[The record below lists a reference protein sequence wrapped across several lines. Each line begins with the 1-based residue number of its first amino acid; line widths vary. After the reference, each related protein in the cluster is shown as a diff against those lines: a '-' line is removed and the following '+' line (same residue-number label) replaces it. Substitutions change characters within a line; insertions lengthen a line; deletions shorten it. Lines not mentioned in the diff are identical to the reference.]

1 MLKIRKTQMD
11 SLSETMLKQFEDRM
25 VTHLRS
31 ACPEQTHD
39 MPEPEL
45 RVTIR
50 QGISSAAQYD
60 ITSEVDIRRYL
71 ECVVVYGPDFATNPK
86 TAWARS
92 ILHNKELSGTEKM
105 NRVDEYALFDFA
117 RNQL

>member
-11 SLSETMLKQFEDRM
+11 SLSEAMLKQFEDRM
-25 VTHLRS
+25 VTHLRA
-31 ACPEQTHD
+31 ACPEQTQD
-39 MPEPEL
+39 LPESEL
-45 RVTIR
+45 RTVIR
-50 QGISSAAQYD
+50 TGIENAAKYD

-71 ECVVVYGPDFATNPK
+71 ECSVVYGLDFDTNPK
-86 TAWARS
+86 TTWAS
-92 ILHNKELSGTEKM
+92 HILNNKDLSGTEKM

>member
-11 SLSETMLKQFEDRM
+11 SLSEAMLKQFEDRM
-25 VTHLRS
+25 VIHLRS

-39 MPEPEL
+39 IPEPEL

-50 QGISSAAQYD
+50 QGIDSAAQYN

-71 ECVVVYGPDFATNPK
+71 ECVVVYGPDFDTNPK
-86 TAWARS
+86 TAWAGH
-92 ILHNKELSGTEKM
+92 ILNNKQLSGTEKM

-117 RNQL
+117 GKQS

>member
-11 SLSETMLKQFEDRM
+11 SLSEAMLKQFEDRM

-45 RVTIR
+45 RATIHA
-50 QGISSAAQYD
+50 GIESAEKYG

-71 ECVVVYGPDFATNPK
+71 ECVMVYGPNFDTNPK
-86 TAWARS
+86 TAWAS
-92 ILHNKELSGTEKM
+92 HILNNKELSGTEKM